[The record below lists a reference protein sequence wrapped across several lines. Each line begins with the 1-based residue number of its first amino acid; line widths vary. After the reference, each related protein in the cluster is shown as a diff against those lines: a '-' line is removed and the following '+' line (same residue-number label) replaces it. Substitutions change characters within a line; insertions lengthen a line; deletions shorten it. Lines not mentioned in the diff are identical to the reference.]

1 MKINIKILL
10 LFFFCQVCFSQ
21 SGIRKVLHG
30 QVMNDSI
37 KVENV
42 IVFNVNSKT
51 GKVISSDG
59 SFEILARER
68 DTLIFSS
75 LSFKS
80 LKLVLTEKEVNEYP
94 LIIKLEIFYTQLKEV
109 QIDKTKSQPVIGNT
123 QRIVDKQYFDDQK
136 SSPKNPFVYDGT
148 IPNGIN
154 FVRLYKDVI
163 KLLKK
168 KNPKRTDFT
177 SEVNFTEV
185 AMQRIKYSFYTNTLQ
200 LKDEEI
206 KLFLVY
212 CENDSKSKSVMKT
225 KSDFEL
231 MDFMI
236 EKNKEFKD
244 LKHS

>member
-1 MKINIKILL
+1 MKTNLKILL
-10 LFFFCQVCFSQ
+10 LFLLSQ
-21 SGIRKVLHG
+21 TCISQIKERKVLHG

-51 GKVISSDG
+51 GKVVSFDG
-59 SFEILARER
+59 SFEINARER
-68 DTLIFSS
+68 DTLIFSIF
-75 LSFKS
+75 SFKS
-80 LKLVLTEKEVNEYP
+80 LKLVLTEKQLNEYP
-94 LIIKLEIFYTQLKEV
+94 LIVKVEPLYYKLKEV
-109 QIDKTKSQPVIGNT
+109 VVSKNKINPVPKNT
-123 QRIVDKQYFDDQK
+123 QKIVDKQYFGDQQ
-136 SSPKNPFVYDGT
+136 SSLKNEFVYDGT
-148 IPNGIN
+148 TNGVN

-177 SEVNFTEV
+177 SDVNFTEV
-185 AMQRIKYSFYTNTLQ
+185 AMQRIKYSFYTNTLK

>member
-1 MKINIKILL
+1 MKTNLNILV
-10 LFFFCQVCFSQ
+10 LFFFCQICLSQ
-21 SGIRKVLHG
+21 TGTRKLLHG

-51 GKVISSDG
+51 GKVIRFDG
-59 SFEILARER
+59 SFEINARER

-80 LKLVLTEKEVNEYP
+80 LKLVLTEKQLEESP
-94 LIIKLEIFYTQLKEV
+94 LIVKLDIFYNQLKEV
-109 QIDKTKSQPVIGNT
+109 VIDKNKSHLVSGNT
-123 QRIVDKQYFDDQK
+123 QKIVDKQYFDDQQ
-136 SSPKNPFVYDGT
+136 SSPKNDFVYDGT
-148 IPNGIN
+148 TNGVN

-163 KLLKK
+163 RVLKK
-168 KNPKRTDFT
+168 KNPKKSDFT
-177 SEVNFTEV
+177 TEVNFTEV
-185 AMQRIKYSFYTNTLQ
+185 AMQRIKYSFYTNTLK

-212 CENDSKSKSVMKT
+212 CENDSKAKSVMKT